1 MTLRA
6 YKRIND
12 FINKTPLEYN
22 LRLSEIYG
30 CNVFLKREDL
40 QITRSFKIRGAL
52 NKVLK
57 NKNKYKTFVCASAGN
72 HAQGVAYSC
81 NLLNLKSK
89 IYVPEIT
96 PFQKING
103 ILKQGNGNMELIKY
117 GQTFDETLNYA
128 LKNKK
133 EDELFIHPYDDND
146 IIEGQSTIGFEILQ
160 ELKPDIILS
169 CIGGGGLIS
178 GLFNYY
184 DNDNVTN
191 SKYYN
196 GKYYNGKYYN
206 GKYYNGKYYK
216 GGEIDIIGVEPLGA
230 DSMNLSLENDKII
243 KIDNIDTFV
252 DGASVSRVGE
262 RTFNI
267 CKKNN
272 LDIKLVTNNEICYNM
287 IELYNNEGIIT
298 EPAGALTVSGLS
310 KLDKKYIKNKNVVCI
325 VSGGNNDIMR
335 YPEIMEKNLMYLN
348 IKHYFIIEF
357 NQKPNELKIF
367 INNVLSQ
374 NDDITRF
381 EYIKKTNKSYGKVLI
396 GIDTLDVETLIY
408 NMEKYDY
415 KFIKLDEDNI
425 IYNYLV

>member
-1 MTLRA
+1 MA
-6 YKRIND
+6 YKRIKD

-22 LRLSEIYG
+22 LRLSEKYN
-30 CNVFLKREDL
+30 CNIFLKREDL

-57 NKNKYKTFVCASAGN
+57 NKDKYKTFVCASAGN

-89 IYVPEIT
+89 IYIPEIT

-103 ILKQGNGNMELIKY
+103 ILKQGNENMELIKY

-128 LKNKK
+128 LNNKK
-133 EDELFIHPYDDND
+133 DTELFIHPYDDND
-146 IIEGQSTIGFEILQ
+146 IIEGQSTIGLEILQ
-160 ELKPDIILS
+160 DIKPDIILS

-184 DNDNVTN
+184 NNDNIKN

-196 GKYYNGKYYN
+196 GNKDNN
-206 GKYYNGKYYK
+206 
-216 GGEIDIIGVEPLGA
+216 IDIIGVEPLRA
-230 DSMNLSLENDKII
+230 DSMNLSLKNDKII
-243 KIDNIDTFV
+243 KIDDIDTFV
-252 DGASVSRVGE
+252 DGASVSQVGE

-272 LDIKLVTNNEICYNM
+272 LEIKLVSNNEICYNM

-298 EPAGALTVSGLS
+298 EPAGALTISGLS
-310 KLDKKYIKNKNVVCI
+310 KLEKNYIKNKNIVCI

-335 YPEIMEKNLMYLN
+335 YPEIMEKNLIYLN

-367 INNVLSQ
+367 INNVLSH

-381 EYIKKTNKSYGKVLI
+381 EYIKKTNKSFGKVLI
-396 GIDTLDVETLIY
+396 GIDTLDIETLLY

-415 KFIKLDEDNI
+415 KFIKVCDDNI

>member
-1 MTLRA
+1 MA
-6 YKRIND
+6 YKRIKD

-22 LRLSEIYG
+22 LRLSEKYN
-30 CNVFLKREDL
+30 CNIFLKREDL

-57 NKNKYKTFVCASAGN
+57 NKDKYKTFVCASAGN

-89 IYVPEIT
+89 IYIPEIT

-103 ILKQGNGNMELIKY
+103 ILKQGTENMELIKY

-128 LKNKK
+128 LNNKK
-133 EDELFIHPYDDND
+133 DTELFIHPYDDND
-146 IIEGQSTIGFEILQ
+146 IIEGQSTIGLEILQ
-160 ELKPDIILS
+160 DIKPDIILS

-184 DNDNVTN
+184 NNDNIKN

-196 GKYYNGKYYN
+196 GNKDNN
-206 GKYYNGKYYK
+206 
-216 GGEIDIIGVEPLGA
+216 IDIIGVEPLRA
-230 DSMNLSLENDKII
+230 DSMNLSLKNDKII
-243 KIDNIDTFV
+243 KIDDIDTFV
-252 DGASVSRVGE
+252 DGASVSQVGE

-272 LDIKLVTNNEICYNM
+272 LEIKLVSNNEICYNM

-298 EPAGALTVSGLS
+298 EPAGALTISGLS
-310 KLDKKYIKNKNVVCI
+310 KLEKNYIKNKNIVCI

-335 YPEIMEKNLMYLN
+335 YPEIMEKNLIYLN

-367 INNVLSQ
+367 INNVLSH

-381 EYIKKTNKSYGKVLI
+381 EYIKKTNKSFGKVLI
-396 GIDTLDVETLIY
+396 GIDTLDIETLLY

-415 KFIKLDEDNI
+415 KFIKVCDDNI

>member
-1 MTLRA
+1 MTLRT
-6 YKRIND
+6 YKRIKD

-57 NKNKYKTFVCASAGN
+57 NKDKYNKFVCASAGN

-96 PFQKING
+96 PFQKINA

-146 IIEGQSTIGFEILQ
+146 IIEGHSTIGFEILQ
-160 ELKPDIILS
+160 DIKPDIILS

-191 SKYYN
+191 

-206 GKYYNGKYYK
+206 GNKDNN
-216 GGEIDIIGVEPLGA
+216 IDIIGVEPLGA
-230 DSMNLSLENDKII
+230 DSMNVSLENNKII
-243 KIDNIDTFV
+243 KIDDIDTFV

-267 CKKNN
+267 CKRNN

-396 GIDTLDVETLIY
+396 GIDTLDIETLIY

-415 KFIKLDEDNI
+415 KFIILEEDNI

>member
-1 MTLRA
+1 MA
-6 YKRIND
+6 YKKIKD

-22 LRLSEIYG
+22 LRLSEKYN
-30 CNVFLKREDL
+30 CNIFLKREDL

-57 NKNKYKTFVCASAGN
+57 NKDKYKTFVCASAGN

-89 IYVPEIT
+89 IYIPEIT

-103 ILKQGNGNMELIKY
+103 ILKQGNENMELIKY

-128 LKNKK
+128 LNNKK
-133 EDELFIHPYDDND
+133 DTELFIHPYDDND
-146 IIEGQSTIGFEILQ
+146 IIEGQSTIGLEILQ
-160 ELKPDIILS
+160 DIKPDIILS

-184 DNDNVTN
+184 NNDNIKN

-196 GKYYNGKYYN
+196 GNKDNN
-206 GKYYNGKYYK
+206 
-216 GGEIDIIGVEPLGA
+216 IDIIGVEPLRA
-230 DSMNLSLENDKII
+230 DSMNLSLKNDKII
-243 KIDNIDTFV
+243 KIDDIDTFV
-252 DGASVSRVGE
+252 DGASVSQVGE

-272 LDIKLVTNNEICYNM
+272 LEIKLVSNNEICYNM

-298 EPAGALTVSGLS
+298 EPAGALTISGLS
-310 KLDKKYIKNKNVVCI
+310 KLEKNYIKNKNIVCI

-335 YPEIMEKNLMYLN
+335 YPEIMEKNLIYLN

-367 INNVLSQ
+367 INNVLSH

-381 EYIKKTNKSYGKVLI
+381 EYIKKTNKSFGKVLI
-396 GIDTLDVETLIY
+396 GIDTLDIETLLY

-415 KFIKLDEDNI
+415 KFIKVCDDNI